1 MLLVVRTFTM
11 LVLGINEATTNTLL
25 HVNQVEFDN
34 TCDVAPVLLVQV
46 VAPTLFSRQFQID
59 T

>member
-1 MLLVVRTFTM
+1 M
-11 LVLGINEATTNTLL
+11 LVLCINETATNTLL